1 MNLRRHLNLIRQY
14 RIKSVLIIGFGWM
27 LADQLLWLGRP
38 TAPESHGEQVFFE
51 LVPALL
57 RALVVFIMSLFIGYL
72 LVFRFRH
79 WFNGYKRINNILLKT
94 LILIASSFIMNF
106 ISQVIYLMVIEERH
120 LGSALRRYIELPSE
134 KYWLAHGVPLWL
146 LIFTITQL
154 LIEVNEKYSPGV
166 FADIVLGKYTKP
178 IIENRIVMFLDL
190 KDSTP
195 LAERLGHKRYFSL
208 IHDFID
214 AVSEALLQNSAH
226 IYQYVGD
233 EIVVSWH
240 NKPANAAKCLAAL
253 ISARNA
259 IQTKTPYF
267 QSHYDTVPE
276 FRVGIHAGEVT
287 IGEIG
292 MIKKDLAMSGD
303 TMNTT
308 ARIRTACSELGQ
320 KYIVSL
326 EFLKTAGLDDFQVE
340 FLGRI
345 DLKGKKDA
353 LKLYALKI

>member
-1 MNLRRHLNLIRQY
+1 MNFRRHFNIVKQY
-14 RIKSVLIIGFGWM
+14 RSKLVLIIGFGWM
-27 LADQLLWLGRP
+27 LADQILWLGRP
-38 TAPESHGEQVFFE
+38 TAPEIRTEQVFYE
-51 LVPALL
+51 VVPSLL
-57 RALVVFIMSLFIGYL
+57 RAVVVLAMSLFIGYL

-79 WFNGYKRINNILLKT
+79 WFRSYKRINNILLKT

-106 ISQVIYLMVIEERH
+106 ISQVIYLMVIEERN

-146 LIFTITQL
+146 LIFGITQL

-166 FADIVLGKYTKP
+166 FADIVMGKYSKP

-214 AVSEALLQNSAH
+214 AVSEPLLQNSAH

-240 NKPANAAKCLAAL
+240 NTPANAAKCLAAL
-253 ISARNA
+253 ISARGA
-259 IQTKTPYF
+259 LQEKSRYF
-267 QSHYDTVPE
+267 RSHYDAQPD

-292 MIKKDLAMSGD
+292 IIKKDLAMSGD

-340 FLGRI
+340 YLGRV
-345 DLKGKKDA
+345 DLKGKRDA